1 MEALPESG
9 PRYPALAAGPVF
21 AALVYWLLPDVYT
34 SIDGVETA
42 ITFETKAT
50 VAMLTWMATWWFTEA
65 VHLAVTA
72 MLPLALF
79 PLFGIADVKTTA
91 SSYAS
96 HLIFLFAGGFIIG
109 LAIHRWRLDKRIAL
123 LVLLAVGERPANVVA
138 GFMLVAAFL
147 SAFVSNTATTIML
160 LPIALSLLDLRDA
173 DRAAPSA
180 RSDNFTVC
188 LLIAIAYSAS
198 IGGISTLVGT
208 APNVFTASFIQNSL
222 PEQFRTEISFVGW
235 AKMAL
240 PVTLTL
246 LPACWLLLTRF
257 VFPLGDKLPG
267 ASRGVVRV
275 QYRELGAVRRGEWIT
290 LGVFASAATLW
301 VTRPLLNAVELEI
314 AGQAYT
320 PFAGVSDA
328 GIAIFCAL
336 SLFLLPAGGG
346 RAAMDWKTAVQLPW
360 GILLLL
366 GGGFALAAAVK
377 SHGVDRLLG
386 AQIAGFEQLPDFAVI
401 MLVVALIVL
410 LTEFASNT
418 ATTAALIPMLAAFAP
433 ATGIDPLLL
442 VVPATFAASCAFMMP
457 VATPPNAIV
466 FGSGYLRISQMVK
479 SGFWLNLI
487 AVVLV
492 STVSYFWLA

>member
-21 AALVYWLLPDVYT
+21 AALVYWLLPDAYT

-50 VAMLTWMATWWFTEA
+50 VAMLAWMATWWFTEA

-173 DRAAPSA
+173 DRTAPSA

-267 ASRGVVRV
+267 AGRGVVRV

-314 AGQAYT
+314 AG
-320 PFAGVSDA
+320 AGLRAVRRRFRRGYCDILRVVVVPVA
-328 GIAIFCAL
+328 RGRRTRGDGLEDRGAVAVGHPVAARRRL
-336 SLFLLPAGGG
+336 RVGGG
-346 RAAMDWKTAVQLPW
+346 GQEPRGSTACSVRRSRAL
-360 GILLLL
+360 
-366 GGGFALAAAVK
+366 
-377 SHGVDRLLG
+377 
-386 AQIAGFEQLPDFAVI
+386 
-401 MLVVALIVL
+401 
-410 LTEFASNT
+410 N
-418 ATTAALIPMLAAFAP
+418 
-433 ATGIDPLLL
+433 
-442 VVPATFAASCAFMMP
+442 SCR
-457 VATPPNAIV
+457 T
-466 FGSGYLRISQMVK
+466 SRSSCWWLR
-479 SGFWLNLI
+479 
-487 AVVLV
+487 
-492 STVSYFWLA
+492 

>member
-1 MEALPESG
+1 M
-9 PRYPALAAGPVF
+9 AAGPLL
-21 AALVYWLLPDVYT
+21 AALTYWSLPDGYT
-34 SIDGVETA
+34 SIAGAETA
-42 ITFETKAT
+42 ITPAAKAT
-50 VAMLTWMATWWFTEA
+50 VAMLVWMATWWFTEA

-72 MLPLALF
+72 MLPIALF
-79 PLFGIADVKTTA
+79 PLFGVADVKTATA
-91 SSYAS
+91 PYAS

-109 LAIHRWRLDKRIAL
+109 LAVHRWRLDKRIAL
-123 LVLLAVGERPANVVA
+123 LVLLAVGERPSHVVA
-138 GFMLVAAFL
+138 GFMLVSAFL
-147 SAFVSNTATTIML
+147 SAFLSNTATTIML
-160 LPIALSLLDLRDA
+160 LPIALSLLSLRDA
-173 DRAAPSA
+173 GSAASSA
-180 RSDNFTVC
+180 RADNFTVC

-208 APNVFTASFIQNSL
+208 APNVFTASFVQDSL
-222 PEQFRTEISFVGW
+222 PEQFRTDISFVGW

-246 LPACWLLLTRF
+246 LPACWLLLTHV

-267 ASRGVVRV
+267 AGREIVRA
-275 QYRELGAVRRGEWIT
+275 QYRELGAVGRGEWNT
-290 LGVFASAATLW
+290 LGVFALAAVLW
-301 VTRPLLNAVELEI
+301 VSRPLLNAAEIEI
-314 AGQAYT
+314 AGQPYT

-328 GIAIFCAL
+328 GIAMFCAL
-336 SLFLLPAGGG
+336 LLFLLPAGGG

-366 GGGFALAAAVK
+366 GGGFSLAAAVK

-386 AQIAGFEQLPDFAVI
+386 AQIAGIEQLPDFAVI
-401 MLVVALIVL
+401 LLVVALIVFV
-410 LTEFASNT
+410 TEFTSNT

-433 ATGIDPLLL
+433 AAGIHPLLL

-466 FGSGYLRISQMVK
+466 FGSGYLRIPQMVK
-479 SGFWLNLI
+479 AGFWLNLI